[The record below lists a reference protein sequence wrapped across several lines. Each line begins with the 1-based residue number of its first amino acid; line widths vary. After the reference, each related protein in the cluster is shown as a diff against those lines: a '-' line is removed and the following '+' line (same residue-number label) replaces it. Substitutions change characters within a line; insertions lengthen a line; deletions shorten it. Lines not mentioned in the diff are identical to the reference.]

1 MQKAKLPRWMIVA
14 TLIMTASCSRL
25 DEQTIQQTLDNQ
37 RRQNELIAQQ
47 SAAVVTAGDHLT
59 EGAKELVSRD
69 AAARQELIEAHRQT
83 QASLQQERASLDRQK
98 ELLDSERRNVAQDRL
113 RDPIWAATIQGIFE
127 LVACLSPLLLAAYAL
142 QQLGKTSSESR
153 EVSELLLGEF
163 TTGLPSVRLPHTE
176 PKRMLR

>member
-1 MQKAKLPRWMIVA
+1 MQKAKMHRWMIGVM
-14 TLIMTASCSRL
+14 LVMTAGCSRL

-69 AAARQELIEAHRQT
+69 AAARQELIEAHSQT

-98 ELLDSERRNVAQDRL
+98 ELLDGERRSIAQERL
-113 RDPIWAATIQGIFE
+113 RDPILAATIQGIIE
-127 LVACLSPLLLAAYAL
+127 LVACLSPLVLAAYAL

-153 EVSELLLGEF
+153 EVSELLLAEF
-163 TTGLPSVRLPHTE
+163 APGLPNLRFPDAEL
-176 PKRMLR
+176 KRMLR